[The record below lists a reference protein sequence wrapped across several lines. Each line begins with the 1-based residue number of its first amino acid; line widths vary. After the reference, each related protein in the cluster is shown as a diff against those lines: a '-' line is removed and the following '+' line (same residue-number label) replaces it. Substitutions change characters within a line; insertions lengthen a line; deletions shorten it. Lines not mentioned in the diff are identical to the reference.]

1 MNQNENSEIQEKI
14 NRAEKNLNMIKT
26 NLNERGNN
34 LKNLDPPKLTDK
46 TPSQNQ
52 QLAHRY

>member
-34 LKNLDPPKLTDK
+34 LKKLDPPKSTDK
-46 TPSQNQ
+46 NPSQN
-52 QLAHRY
+52 